1 LDESKCLREEWAL
14 KTLPRAVILKRFAT
28 DLRVLLRAID
38 FGIGARKIALVA
50 RLTTVFPVS
59 PALHGRQRRGY
70 NKSSH
75 RFSFCEHSC
84 AMENTPTEK
93 PNVVIVGAGFGGL
106 EAAKKLACE
115 NVRVTVID
123 RTNYHLFQPLLYQVA
138 TAALSPADIAAPVR
152 AVLSKWKN
160 VEVILAEVQSVDVDA
175 KKIKTTDTEIGY
187 DFLILATGARH
198 SYFGHN
204 EWEKLAPGLK
214 SLEDAIELRRR
225 LLMAFEYAEKVTDE
239 GARKAAMTFVIIGGG
254 PTGVEM
260 AGAIAEIAR
269 YTLAKDFR
277 HIDPS
282 EARVIL
288 IEGDPRLLAAFPE
301 DLSASALKQLVD
313 LGVEVR
319 TGTRATNLTE
329 GGVQAGNE
337 FIPCRVKIWA
347 AGNNASFVGKTL
359 GTPVDQVGRVMV
371 NGDLTIPGHPEVQ
384 VIGDLANFSHQ
395 TGQPLPGVSPVAM
408 QQGRHAARNILAMIE
423 GRRPQ
428 HFRYWDKGS
437 MATIGRNKAVA
448 DLNLVHLSGLP
459 AWLVWLFVHIIFLV
473 GFRNRL
479 AVLFQWAWAYF
490 TFNKGA
496 RLITRNFQAEQ
507 RPPA

>member
-1 LDESKCLREEWAL
+1 
-14 KTLPRAVILKRFAT
+14 
-28 DLRVLLRAID
+28 
-38 FGIGARKIALVA
+38 
-50 RLTTVFPVS
+50 
-59 PALHGRQRRGY
+59 
-70 NKSSH
+70 
-75 RFSFCEHSC
+75 
-84 AMENTPTEK
+84 MENALTEK
-93 PNVVIVGAGFGGL
+93 PQVVIVGAGFGGL

-115 NVRVTVID
+115 DVHVTVID

-152 AVLSKWKN
+152 AVLSKCRN

-175 KKIKTTDTEIGY
+175 KKVKTVDLEIDY

-204 EWEKLAPGLK
+204 EWENLAPGLK
-214 SLEDAIELRRR
+214 SLEDAVELRRR
-225 LLMAFEYAEKVTDE
+225 TLLAFEFAEKTTDE
-239 GARKAAMTFVIIGGG
+239 AARKAAMNFVIIGGG
-254 PTGVEM
+254 PTGLEM
-260 AGAIAEIAR
+260 AGAIAEISR

-288 IEGDPRLLAAFPE
+288 IEGEPRLLAAYPE
-301 DLSASALKQLVD
+301 DLSASAKKQLMD

-319 TGTRATNLTE
+319 TGARATNLTE
-329 GGVQAGNE
+329 AGVQVNGE

-359 GTPVDQVGRVMV
+359 RAPVDRVGRVIV
-371 NGDLTIPGHPEVQ
+371 NDDLTIPGHPEVQ

-395 TGQPLPGVSPVAM
+395 TGQPLPGISPVAM
-408 QQGRHAARNILAMIE
+408 QQGRHAARNILRMIRGQKPE
-423 GRRPQ
+423 PF
-428 HFRYWDKGS
+428 HYFYKGT

-448 DLNLVHLSGLP
+448 DLNFVHLSGLP

-496 RLITRNFQAEQ
+496 RLITRNFQSET

>member
-1 LDESKCLREEWAL
+1 
-14 KTLPRAVILKRFAT
+14 
-28 DLRVLLRAID
+28 
-38 FGIGARKIALVA
+38 
-50 RLTTVFPVS
+50 
-59 PALHGRQRRGY
+59 
-70 NKSSH
+70 
-75 RFSFCEHSC
+75 
-84 AMENTPTEK
+84 MEK
-93 PNVVIVGAGFGGL
+93 PHVVIVGAGFGGL
-106 EAAKKLACE
+106 EAAKKLAGKD
-115 NVRVTVID
+115 VRVTVID

-152 AVLSKWKN
+152 AVLSKYKN
-160 VEVILAEVQSVDVDA
+160 VKVILAEVESVDVDA
-175 KKIKTTDTEIGY
+175 KKIKTTDSEIPY

-225 LLMAFEYAEKVTDE
+225 LLMAFEYAEKITDE
-239 GARKAAMTFVIIGGG
+239 AACKAAMTFVIIGGG

-282 EARVIL
+282 QTRVIL
-288 IEGDPRLLAAFPE
+288 IEGDPRLLSAFPE

-319 TGTRATNLTE
+319 IGGRATAITE
-329 GGVQAGNE
+329 AGVQVGDE

-359 GTPVDQVGRVMV
+359 GAPVDRVGRVMV
-371 NGDLTIPGHPEVQ
+371 NDDLTIPGHPEVQ

-408 QQGRHAARNILAMIE
+408 QQGRHAARNILAMTE
-423 GRRPQ
+423 GRKPQ
-428 HFRYWDKGS
+428 RFRYWDKGS

-448 DLNLVHLSGLP
+448 DLNFMHLSGLP

-496 RLITRNFQAEQ
+496 RLITRNFQSET

>member
-1 LDESKCLREEWAL
+1 MEN
-14 KTLPRAVILKRFAT
+14 
-28 DLRVLLRAID
+28 
-38 FGIGARKIALVA
+38 
-50 RLTTVFPVS
+50 S
-59 PALHGRQRRGY
+59 PA
-70 NKSSH
+70 
-75 RFSFCEHSC
+75 
-84 AMENTPTEK
+84 EK
-93 PNVVIVGAGFGGL
+93 PQVVIVGAGFGGL

-152 AVLSKWKN
+152 AVLSKSKN

-225 LLMAFEYAEKVTDE
+225 LLMAFEYAEKITDE
-239 GARKAAMTFVIIGGG
+239 AARKAAMTFVIIGGG

-260 AGAIAEIAR
+260 AGAIAEISR
-269 YTLAKDFR
+269 HTLAKDFR

-282 EARVIL
+282 QAQVIL
-288 IEGDPRLLAAFPE
+288 IEGCPRLLAAYSE
-301 DLSASALKQLVD
+301 DLSESARRQLTQ
-313 LGVEVR
+313 LGVQVR
-319 TGTRATNLTE
+319 TNARVTNITE
-329 GGVQAGNE
+329 AGVQMDGE

-359 GTPVDQVGRVMV
+359 DAPADRVGRVIV
-371 NGDLTIPGHPEVQ
+371 NDDLTVPGHPEVQ

-395 TGQPLPGVSPVAM
+395 SGEPLPGISPVAM
-408 QQGRHAARNILAMIE
+408 QQGRHAARNILRMIR
-423 GRRPQ
+423 GQQPQ
-428 HFRYWDKGS
+428 RFRYFDKGT

-448 DLNLVHLSGLP
+448 DLKFFHLSGLP
-459 AWLVWLFVHIIFLV
+459 AWLAWLFVHIIFLV

-479 AVLFQWAWAYF
+479 LVLIQWARAYL
-490 TFNKGA
+490 TFDKGA
-496 RLITRNFQAEQ
+496 RLITRNFQSEH

>member
-1 LDESKCLREEWAL
+1 MEE
-14 KTLPRAVILKRFAT
+14 
-28 DLRVLLRAID
+28 
-38 FGIGARKIALVA
+38 
-50 RLTTVFPVS
+50 
-59 PALHGRQRRGY
+59 
-70 NKSSH
+70 
-75 RFSFCEHSC
+75 
-84 AMENTPTEK
+84 TPTEK
-93 PNVVIVGAGFGGL
+93 PQVVIVGAGFGGL
-106 EAAKKLACE
+106 EAAKKLARE

-152 AVLSKWKN
+152 AVLSKYKN
-160 VEVILAEVQSVDVDA
+160 VEVILAEVESVDVDA
-175 KKIKTTDTEIGY
+175 KKIKTTDSEIPY

-225 LLMAFEYAEKVTDE
+225 LLMAFEYAEKITDE
-239 GARKAAMTFVIIGGG
+239 AARQAAMTFVIIGGG

-282 EARVIL
+282 QTRVIL
-288 IEGDPRLLAAFPE
+288 VEGDPRLLSAFPE

-319 TGTRATNLTE
+319 TGTRATALTE
-329 GGVQAGNE
+329 AGVQVGDE

-359 GTPVDQVGRVMV
+359 GAPVDRVGRVIV
-371 NGDLTIPGHPEVQ
+371 NDDLTIPGHQEIQ

-423 GRRPQ
+423 GRKPQ
-428 HFRYWDKGS
+428 RFRYWDKGS

-459 AWLVWLFVHIIFLV
+459 AWVVWLFVHIIFLV

-496 RLITRNFQAEQ
+496 RLITRSFQSET